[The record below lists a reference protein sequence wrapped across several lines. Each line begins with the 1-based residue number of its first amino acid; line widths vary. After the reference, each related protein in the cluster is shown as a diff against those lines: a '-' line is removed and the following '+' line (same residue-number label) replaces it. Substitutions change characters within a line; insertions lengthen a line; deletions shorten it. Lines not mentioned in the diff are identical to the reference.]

1 VVALSVHGGEGGTVP
16 REAVADAFL
25 RFVERRAPL
34 GGLVAQDLAAW
45 RVWDATPR
53 FAALVESPDVP
64 MWSKVAMLQ
73 YLRESP
79 RPEAK
84 AALER
89 AIRTR

>member
-1 VVALSVHGGEGGTVP
+1 VHGGEGATVP
-16 REAVADAFL
+16 REAIADAFL
-25 RFVERRAPL
+25 RFTERRAAL

-45 RVWDATPR
+45 GVWDATPR

-84 AALER
+84 SALER
-89 AIRTR
+89 ATRIR